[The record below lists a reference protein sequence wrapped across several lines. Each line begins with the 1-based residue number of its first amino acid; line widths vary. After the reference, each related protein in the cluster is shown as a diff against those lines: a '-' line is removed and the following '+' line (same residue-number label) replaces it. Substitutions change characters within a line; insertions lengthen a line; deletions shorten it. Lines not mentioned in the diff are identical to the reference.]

1 MVPSLCRTE
10 PAVELPTLEPGINLL
25 ESSSTGPL
33 QSLVLDHL
41 LLNEG
46 QALWVDSR
54 GQAGTTALAR
64 LAPSRRLLERV
75 QVARGFTP
83 YQHYSLVETLQAR
96 LEAPES
102 DVSLVVVPL
111 LDHHYRSD
119 DLRGLDGNT
128 LVDAVADRLA
138 TIATTHDV
146 PVLVTREETDAISR
160 PIDCVADTAIAC
172 EETRFGPRFV
182 GDEFETLVYRDSQG
196 YQTTL
201 AFWAEVLAERAST
214 VAATGVSSV
223 GAH

>member
-1 MVPSLCRTE
+1 MVSSPCRTE
-10 PAVELPTLEPGINLL
+10 PTVELPSLEPGVNLL
-25 ESSSTGPL
+25 ENSSTGPL

-46 QALWVDSR
+46 RALWVDSR

-83 YQHYSLVETLQAR
+83 YQHYSLVETLQTR
-96 LEAPES
+96 LEAPET
-102 DVSLVVVPL
+102 DASLVVVPL

-119 DLRGLDGNT
+119 DLRGLDGGT
-128 LVDAVADRLA
+128 LVEAVAERLA

-146 PVLVTREETDAISR
+146 PVLVTRKEKDAISR
-160 PIDCVADTAIAC
+160 PIDRVADTTIAC

-182 GDEFETLVYRDSQG
+182 GDEFETLVYRDGQG

-201 AFWAEVLAERAST
+201 AFWAEVLAERAAT
-214 VAATGVSSV
+214 AAATGVSSV